1 MVDLPSIILLE
12 LDLRSRKMQVLTLV
26 GATKR
31 KKKINCRVPLEFLFE
46 TVMISI
52 NLFFI
57 VIRLKIENLLCH
69 FKIYS
74 SYTNATGGFPSQSVR
89 MAGSI

>member
-1 MVDLPSIILLE
+1 
-12 LDLRSRKMQVLTLV
+12 
-26 GATKR
+26 
-31 KKKINCRVPLEFLFE
+31 LEFLFE